1 MKSVTIASSNSGT
14 KSLASHN
21 KVADLFTKSI
31 LETNSVFK
39 LQRDQKSTFR
49 FQKLEFF
56 IITID

>member
-14 KSLASHN
+14 KSLASH

-56 IITID
+56 ITTID

>member
-14 KSLASHN
+14 KSLASDN

-31 LETNSVFK
+31 LKTNGVFK
-39 LQRDQKSTFR
+39 LQGDQKSTFR

-56 IITID
+56 ITTID